1 MQQFSDQELLLGK
14 KKKIIISCRFF
25 SFNSPCSSVPSWG
38 VKRGPYSCIGLGISA
53 LQHAW
58 LTGMQDG
65 ARRAATIGMSL
76 PPASLLIEVHL
87 GISEGLFSIITQS
100 LTP

>member
-1 MQQFSDQELLLGK
+1 MQQFSDQQLLLK
-14 KKKIIISCRFF
+14 KKNHYLLQMYLFF
-25 SFNSPCSSVPSWG
+25 SPPCSSVPSCG
-38 VKRGPYSCIGLGISA
+38 VKRGLYTCVGLGISA

-58 LTGMQDG
+58 LIVMQDG
-65 ARRAATIGMSL
+65 ARRVATIGTSL
-76 PPASLLIEVHL
+76 PPASLSIEVHL